1 GEGKEKAS
9 VAFQGDD
16 ARVLTSGEG
25 KEKASVAFQGDDARV
40 LTSGEGKEKASV
52 AFQGDD
58 ARVLTSD
65 KEKEKVSVA
74 FQGDDARVLTS
85 GEGKEKA
92 SVAFQGD
99 DARVL
104 TSGEGKEKASVAF
117 QGDDARVLTS
127 GEGKEK
133 ASVAFQ
139 GDDARVLTSDKEKE
153 NVSVASQGDDA
164 RVLTSDE
171 GDAGLDAAPRQEDGS
186 FNLQSI
192 QRIVDELKKEQ
203 EAARGSTTDEPQQKT
218 EEITEGAEARETE
231 QKVKDFVYSEGVDM
245 ESYVSGSQG
254 SYMQKALKK
263 FYDPQSLLEPSGLKA
278 YFEFH
283 IGIIEDTSKWLS
295 HRSRYYRSSI
305 EPTVLRGLA
314 LARVFAASLEVVL
327 AEALTEIE
335 NLERLRY
342 QKADREA
349 FERARKNRK
358 LGMFVLRLRE
368 LSWMLDAVFGEVSG
382 TTRAYRCPQV
392 CVTIRCR
399 WTCEMKKTLPA
410 EVDSL
415 VALTT
420 RLASIFETIQAFI
433 DADAYIGCLPGAGK
447 SPTFEH
453 REAEATLARHA
464 HNLSSN
470 VGEFQRLLKGT
481 GGKLMQLRERM
492 LDFASLFKPG
502 H

>member
-1 GEGKEKAS
+1 MAVVVVVVSQVPVSFSTKASSATEDEGFVLDDLSGEKKDEEKKHLS

-16 ARVLTSGEG
+16 PRVLR
-25 KEKASVAFQGDDARV
+25 SV
-40 LTSGEGKEKASV
+40 
-52 AFQGDD
+52 
-58 ARVLTSD
+58 
-65 KEKEKVSVA
+65 
-74 FQGDDARVLTS
+74 
-85 GEGKEKA
+85 
-92 SVAFQGD
+92 
-99 DARVL
+99 
-104 TSGEGKEKASVAF
+104 
-117 QGDDARVLTS
+117 
-127 GEGKEK
+127 
-133 ASVAFQ
+133 
-139 GDDARVLTSDKEKE
+139 
-153 NVSVASQGDDA
+153 
-164 RVLTSDE
+164 E
-171 GDAGLDAAPRQEDGS
+171 GDAGFDAGPRQEDGS
-186 FNLQSI
+186 FNLQGI
-192 QRIVDELKKEQ
+192 QGIVDELKKEQ
-203 EAARGSTTDEPQQKT
+203 EATHGSTTDEPQQKN
-218 EEITEGAEARETE
+218 EESTEGTEALETE

-254 SYMQKALKK
+254 SYMQKALEK
-263 FYDPQSLLEPSGLKA
+263 FYDPHSLLEPSGLKA

-283 IGIIEDTSKWLS
+283 IGIIEDTGEWLS
-295 HRSRYYRSSI
+295 HRSSYYRSYI
-305 EPTVLRGLA
+305 EPTVLSGLA

-349 FERARKNRK
+349 FESARKNHR
-358 LGMFVLRLRE
+358 LGVFVSRLRE
-368 LSWMLDAVFGEVSG
+368 LSWKLDAVFGEVSG

-392 CVTIRCR
+392 CITLRCR

-420 RLASIFETIQAFI
+420 QLASIFETIQAFI

-453 REAEATLARHA
+453 REAEETLVRHA

-481 GGKLMQLRERM
+481 GGKLLQLRERM
-492 LDFASLFKPG
+492 LDFASLFKHG